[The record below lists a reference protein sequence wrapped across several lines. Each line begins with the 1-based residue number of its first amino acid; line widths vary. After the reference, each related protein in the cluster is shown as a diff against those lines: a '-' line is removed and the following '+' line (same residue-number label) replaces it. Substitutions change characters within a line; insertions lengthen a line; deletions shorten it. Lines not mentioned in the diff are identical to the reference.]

1 MHYGPFGFAR
11 LFWQVLEEIF
21 MSDSTFKLKVLG
33 AGDWKTTSER
43 HPACFMLSVGKKKI
57 LLDCGFGAMHQ
68 MAHYGISPLEI
79 DEVWITH
86 FHPDH
91 FSDVIPFLVH
101 RTLEA
106 NASGVAQPPLMIRG
120 PEGIEE
126 RIGTLFSVFCAD
138 AVRDPAMDIWDAN
151 STIVGIGPGT
161 TLHMVPVHHIPGH
174 ESAGFSV
181 TYQGRSFFY
190 AGDACAPLE
199 GQPRLFQEALNCDT
213 ILLSAGATKT
223 AGGHIDFETA
233 MNWIQSSNVKRL
245 ILNHVPE
252 QSFGAAQDYARGA
265 TTTGRL
271 QVVIARDG
279 DGYDL

>member
-1 MHYGPFGFAR
+1 
-11 LFWQVLEEIF
+11 

-33 AGDWKTTSER
+33 AGDWKTTRER
-43 HPACFMLSVGKKKI
+43 HPACFMLSVGKKNM

-91 FSDVIPFLVH
+91 MSDLIPFLVH

-106 NASGVAQPPLMIRG
+106 KASGAAAKPLTLRG
-120 PEGIEE
+120 PSGFEQ
-126 RIGTLFSVFCAD
+126 RIGTLFSVYCAD
-138 AVRDPAMDIWDAN
+138 AVRDPEMAVEEIQGSMALAISGCSA
-151 STIVGIGPGT
+151 SMR
-161 TLHMVPVHHIPGH
+161 MVPVRHIPGH
-174 ESAGFSV
+174 ESVAYEV
-181 TYQGRSFFY
+181 VLNDRSFLY
-190 AGDACAPLE
+190 AGDACDPLDA
-199 GQPRLFQEALNCDT
+199 QPKLFQESLDCNT

-223 AGGHIDFETA
+223 AGGHIDFDTA
-233 MNWIQSSNVKRL
+233 VSWIGVVGRVGVRRL

-252 QSFGAAQDYARGA
+252 QSFEAAQDFARGA
-265 TTTGRL
+265 TTAGRL
-271 QVVIARDG
+271 QVIIARDG